1 MTPSWVSVHTN
12 TAPLGQAFPREA
24 VIPKDSSSVQVVF
37 NSSVKLDAGISAQ
50 KCVEMFSSIICI
62 SICISQD
69 TTSPEMI
76 ASDEEL
82 TGLLPE
88 LLEAELLLTFGLLG
102 CVKLE
107 DEKACEDM
115 FNPGADDE
123 LRGLSA
129 CTEELLSVDEA
140 EALSNK
146 LQAVSPRDAI
156 ADRVAT
162 TNDRERLIFSLCTLI
177 PSYLS
182 YEWKNNT
189 RTVDCNNYNA
199 LKALSGL
206 LIKESTSRDCL
217 AYRLEPF
224 VPSQVQIVNRLGVGR
239 RIVA

>member
-1 MTPSWVSVHTN
+1 
-12 TAPLGQAFPREA
+12 
-24 VIPKDSSSVQVVF
+24 
-37 NSSVKLDAGISAQ
+37 
-50 KCVEMFSSIICI
+50 
-62 SICISQD
+62 
-69 TTSPEMI
+69 MI

-82 TGLLPE
+82 TGLALE

-102 CVKLE
+102 WVKLE
-107 DEKACEDM
+107 DETAWEDK
-115 FNPGADDE
+115 FNPGADTDDE
-123 LRGLSA
+123 LGVLSV
-129 CTEELLSVDEA
+129 CTDELLSVDEA